1 MKEHSKISRKKFIR
15 RISAILL
22 LPLVWLINVTIERKI
37 ESEQKKNKIL
47 LPENIAEGITILDQI
62 ILIKT
67 GSSIKVFSSRCTH
80 LGCVINKIDNNEIVC
95 PCHGSRF
102 NEQGYPVNGPAAK
115 RLEELAIQTDS
126 KSGEKFVYA

>member
-22 LPLVWLINVTIERKI
+22 LPLVWLVNVTIERKI

>member
-15 RISAILL
+15 RIAVVLL
-22 LPLVWLINVTIERKI
+22 LPVAWLINVTIERKI

-47 LPENIAEGITILDQI
+47 LPEDIAEGITILDQI
-62 ILIKT
+62 ILVKT
-67 GSSIKVFSSRCTH
+67 GSSVKVFSSRCTH

-102 NEQGYPVNGPAAK
+102 NEEGFPVNGPAAK

>member
-15 RISAILL
+15 RIGAALL
-22 LPLVWLINVTIERKI
+22 LPLAWLINVTIERKI

-47 LPENIAEGITILDQI
+47 LSENIAEGITILDQI